1 MPATERANSDEQREI
16 IRERLAAA
24 LGTQSTADYDELHS
38 RATGIEDAMSA
49 SLGPGSKEYMGKAR
63 SLVSNLKGNAS
74 LRQRV
79 LSGGLHPNAL
89 VAASAKELASE
100 ALKVQRQQSAERF
113 TSSRSLGSSS
123 DRVVGWQAGTTGRI
137 ELPSEVD
144 EVAEPSVAEPDD
156 DTPAYRSLSAAP
168 AAGASGDEGD
178 GEDGPPPGPLYRSL
192 GSAAA
197 SEAKRKAPPPAA
209 PPPAAPP
216 PAEGKRE
223 GKRRRQQEAR
233 AAAPRCSAGLCGAP
247 AELEGGA
254 APRHPRLHVPLC
266 LGHRSLF
273 VERGKRGWPMDA
285 EGLHDCCQWCCGE
298 VMGDA
303 QLAADRGADRGEVSG
318 DPPRRQKREAVET
331 LLCDGCDTAWCTPRP
346 SPSPSCDTA
355 WCTTLPRPLR
365 TPALAPA
372 PARALTPALTPA
384 VTASPGAPTAS
395 ATT

>member
-38 RATGIEDAMSA
+38 ARATGIEDAMSA

-137 ELPSEVD
+137 ELPSEV
-144 EVAEPSVAEPDD
+144 AEPSVAEPDD

-168 AAGASGDEGD
+168 AAGGQ
-178 GEDGPPPGPLYRSL
+178 R
-192 GSAAA
+192 
-197 SEAKRKAPPPAA
+197 
-209 PPPAAPP
+209 
-216 PAEGKRE
+216 
-223 GKRRRQQEAR
+223 
-233 AAAPRCSAGLCGAP
+233 
-247 AELEGGA
+247 
-254 APRHPRLHVPLC
+254 
-266 LGHRSLF
+266 
-273 VERGKRGWPMDA
+273 
-285 EGLHDCCQWCCGE
+285 
-298 VMGDA
+298 
-303 QLAADRGADRGEVSG
+303 
-318 DPPRRQKREAVET
+318 
-331 LLCDGCDTAWCTPRP
+331 
-346 SPSPSCDTA
+346 
-355 WCTTLPRPLR
+355 
-365 TPALAPA
+365 
-372 PARALTPALTPA
+372 
-384 VTASPGAPTAS
+384 
-395 ATT
+395 